1 MLLASAAYAPKRT
14 PPPKTIYPTNP
25 FNPLP
30 KSVPNHPFN
39 PFPAFPESVDSNP
52 FNPFPESVDSNLFLP
67 SLTIF
72 LSKISRAS
80 PTILVFPLHTMY
92 TYPRPNDNTQPTDIQ
107 TMTDTSPQTQSRPG
121 FSLLWPASYTRAAS
135 HTPLDSNSAR
145 DLELARTIGGLTPRD
160 EHRAAIER
168 VLYDLCTDP
177 AVIRYR
183 QDILDD
189 LLRHPDLVAH
199 LDQLLPALDS
209 LAHHRVRVVKDPTVL
224 HEVAWRA
231 SELETIVDSV
241 QSLNTVFTRLGDG
254 LNSAGLRQLR
264 DTVAAIASDPTFQHL
279 VQALPDLLGQ
289 LRLSASVTIG
299 VNLDHNLRPVEAT
312 LLAVNDRKFTASSLL
327 SKLLGRSSASWEG
340 VAPLHSAARA
350 VPGEALPALVAPGQE
365 INPLMVPLFRDLA
378 MVLEKVCRPVADALQ
393 RYAGISGD
401 FLVNL
406 RRELS
411 FYLGGVHL
419 VERLRSAGLPM
430 CRPELAPADARVCE
444 AEEAFNLNLALH
456 FSRDGQTLA
465 FVEQKPDLASRIVGN
480 DVQLGPAGRIVILTG
495 PNQGGK
501 TTYIQTIG
509 LLHVLAQAG
518 LYVPARRARISP
530 VDGIYTHYPL
540 GEQSER
546 GTGRFGDEARRLGE
560 IFARATTHSL
570 VLLNESL
577 SSTSAGESLY
587 LAQDLVRIL
596 RLMGTRAVFATHLHE
611 LAANAE
617 ALNASTPGDSR
628 VVSMVSSPIQEE
640 ETGEGMHA
648 VQRSYR
654 VMAGPPMGRS
664 YATEIATR
672 FGVSYEQLVATL
684 RARGIVTG

>member
-1 MLLASAAYAPKRT
+1 
-14 PPPKTIYPTNP
+14 
-25 FNPLP
+25 
-30 KSVPNHPFN
+30 
-39 PFPAFPESVDSNP
+39 
-52 FNPFPESVDSNLFLP
+52 
-67 SLTIF
+67 
-72 LSKISRAS
+72 
-80 PTILVFPLHTMY
+80 
-92 TYPRPNDNTQPTDIQ
+92 
-107 TMTDTSPQTQSRPG
+107 MTDTSPQSQAH
-121 FSLLWPASYTRAAS
+121 FSLLWPASHVQTAG
-135 HTPLDSNSAR
+135 HTPLDPNSAR
-145 DLELARTIGGLTPRD
+145 DLELSRTIGGLAARD
-160 EHRAAIER
+160 EHRSSIER

-177 AVIRYR
+177 DVIRYR

-189 LLRHPDLVAH
+189 LLHHPDLVAR

-231 SELETIVDSV
+231 GELETIVDSV
-241 QSLNTVFTRLGDG
+241 QGLNEIFARLGDG
-254 LNSAGLRQLR
+254 LASAGLRQLR
-264 DTVAAIASDPTFQHL
+264 DSVVATAADPSFQHL
-279 VQALPDLLGQ
+279 VQALPDLLAQ

-327 SKLLGRSSASWEG
+327 TKLLGRSTAAWEG
-340 VAPLHSAARA
+340 VAPLHSAARS
-350 VPGEALPALVAPGQE
+350 VPGEALPALAGPGQE

-378 MVLEKVCRPVADALQ
+378 MVLEKACRPVADALQ
-393 RYAGISGD
+393 RYAGINGD

-406 RRELS
+406 RRDLS

-419 VERLRSAGLPM
+419 VERLRAAGLPM

-444 AEEAFNLNLALH
+444 AEDAFNLNLALL
-456 FSRDGQTLA
+456 FSRDGQVPAGAGQTTSLTA
-465 FVEQKPDLASRIVGN
+465 RIVCN
-480 DVQLGPAGRIVILTG
+480 DVALGPAGRIVILTG

-509 LLHVLAQAG
+509 LLQVLAQAG
-518 LYVPARRARISP
+518 LYVPARRASISP
-530 VDGIYTHYPL
+530 VDGIFTHYPL

-560 IFARATTHSL
+560 IFARATGDSL

-596 RLMGTRAVFATHLHE
+596 RLMGTRAVYATHLHE

-617 ALNASTPGDSR
+617 ALNAGTAGDSH
-628 VVSMVSSPIQEE
+628 VVSMVSSPIREE
-640 ETGEGMHA
+640 ELGEGVQA
-648 VQRSYR
+648 VPRSYK
-654 VMAGPPMGRS
+654 VTVGPPMGRS

-672 FGVSYEQLVATL
+672 FGVSYEQLYAML
-684 RARGIVTG
+684 QARGIVTG